1 MITLRDDQVE
11 AVNKLQNGNILCGD
25 TGSGKS
31 IVSIAYYYKIN
42 GGVIENGQMRKR
54 MFYPCDLVIITT
66 AKKRDTCEWER
77 ELMNIWM
84 HSKPEFNTY
93 SNNVIIDSWNNI
105 GKYTKIKGAFF
116 IFDEQR
122 VVGSG
127 AWVKAFYDIT
137 KNNKWILLSA
147 TPGDKWEDY
156 IPVFVANGF
165 YKNKTEFIRE
175 HLIYDHHVTFPKVI
189 RYLSEKRL
197 ERLRNMILVDIAYS
211 PGTTQHHETII
222 VDYDRDMYK
231 SVIRNRTSPYKRI
244 KLMGRIVDKPIENAS
259 EFCAVL
265 RKITNHSSTEER
277 MKMVDTILEKF
288 DRVII
293 FYNFDFELEE
303 LKKHDWKDRE
313 VAECNG
319 HKHDQCPTSD
329 KWVYLLQYNAGNE
342 AWNCITTNCMIFYSE
357 NYSYRI
363 MKQASG
369 RIDRSNSPYT
379 DLYYFHIRT
388 MSSIDV
394 QINRALVNK
403 KKFNAATFYK
413 RVVNNNT
420 VRKAA

>member
-1 MITLRDDQVE
+1 MITLRDDQIE

-31 IVSIAYYYKIN
+31 LVSIAYYYKIN
-42 GGVIENGQMRKR
+42 GGIIENGQMKKR
-54 MFYPCDLVIITT
+54 MFNPCDLVIITT
-66 AKKRDTCEWER
+66 AKKRDTCEWEH

-84 HSKPEFNTY
+84 HSNPEFNIY

-105 GKYTKIKGAFF
+105 GKYRNIKDAFF

-137 KNNKWILLSA
+137 KRNKWILLSA
-147 TPGDKWEDY
+147 TPGDRWEDY

-165 YKNKTEFIRE
+165 YRNKTEFTFE
-175 HLIYDHHVTFPKVI
+175 HLIYDHHVKYPKVI
-189 RYLSEKRL
+189 RYLGEKRL
-197 ERLRNMILVDIAYS
+197 ERLRNQILVDIAYS
-211 PGTTQHHETII
+211 PCTTQHHETIV
-222 VDYDRDMYK
+222 VDYDRDLYK
-231 SVIRNRTSPYKRI
+231 SVIRNRTSPYKKI
-244 KLMGRIVDKPIENAS
+244 KLMGRIIDKPIDNAS
-259 EFCAVL
+259 EFCSIL
-265 RKITNHSSTEER
+265 RRISNSSPER
-277 MKMVDTILEKF
+277 LNIVDKILEKF

-293 FYNFDFELEE
+293 FYNFDFELED
-303 LKKHDWKDRE
+303 LRNHDWGDKE

-319 HKHDQCPTSD
+319 HKHDPCPTSD

-379 DLYYFHIRT
+379 DLYYWHIRT

-403 KKFNAATFYK
+403 KKFNTATFYK
-413 RVVNNNT
+413 RVMAVNKPKE
-420 VRKAA
+420 RKIA

>member
-1 MITLRDDQVE
+1 MIKLRDDQVE

-31 IVSIAYYYKIN
+31 IVSIAYYYRIN
-42 GGVIENGQMRKR
+42 GGIIENGYMITRLKN
-54 MFYPCDLVIITT
+54 PCDLVIITT
-66 AKKRDTCEWER
+66 AKKRDTCEWEK
-77 ELMNIWM
+77 ELMCIWM
-84 HSKPEFNTY
+84 HSNPEFNTY
-93 SNNVIIDSWNNI
+93 SNNITIDSWNNI
-105 GKYTKIKGAFF
+105 AKYRNVKNAFF

-137 KNNKWILLSA
+137 KKNRWILLSA

-165 YKNKTEFIRE
+165 YRNKTEFTLE
-175 HLIYDHHVTFPKVI
+175 HLIYDYRVKYPRVL
-189 RYLSEKRL
+189 RYLGEKRL
-197 ERLRNMILVDIAYS
+197 ERLRNLILVDIAYAPS
-211 PGTTQHHETII
+211 TVQHHETIV
-222 VDYDRDMYK
+222 VDYDRDLYK
-231 SVIRNRTSPYKRI
+231 SVMRNRTSPYKKI
-244 KLMGRIVDKPIENAS
+244 KLMGRLIDKPIDNAS
-259 EFCAVL
+259 EFCAIL
-265 RKITNHSSTEER
+265 RRISNSSSER
-277 MKMVDTILEKF
+277 LKVVDQILEKF

-293 FYNFDFELEE
+293 FYNFNFELED
-303 LKKHDWKDRE
+303 LRKHDWGDRE

-319 HKHDQCPTSD
+319 HKHDPCPTSD
-329 KWVYLLQYNAGNE
+329 KWVYLLQYSAGNE

-379 DLYYFHIRT
+379 DLYYWHIRT

-413 RVVNNNT
+413 RVMSTNT
-420 VRKAA
+420 IKERKAA

>member
-1 MITLRDDQVE
+1 MITLRDDQIE
-11 AVNKLQNGNILCGD
+11 AVNKLKNGNILCGD

-31 IVSIAYYYKIN
+31 IVSIAYYYKLN
-42 GGVIENGQMRKR
+42 GGIIENGQMRKR

-66 AKKRDTCEWER
+66 AKKRDTCEWEH
-77 ELMNIWM
+77 ELMNILM

-93 SNNVIIDSWNNI
+93 HNNVTVDSWNNI
-105 GKYTKIKGAFF
+105 DKYRKVRGAFF

-122 VVGSG
+122 VVGYG
-127 AWVKAFYDIT
+127 AWTHAFLEIT
-137 KNNKWILLSA
+137 KYNKWILLSA

-156 IPVFVANGF
+156 IPVFIANGF
-165 YKNKTEFIRE
+165 YRHKTEFTLE
-175 HLIYDHHVTFPKVI
+175 HVVYDHHVKYPKVA
-189 RYLSEKRL
+189 RYLGEKKL
-197 ERLRNMILVDIAYS
+197 ERLRNQILVDIDYR
-211 PGTTQHHETII
+211 PGTIQHHETIT
-222 VDYDRDMYK
+222 VEYDRDLYK
-231 SVIRNRTSPYKRI
+231 SVIRNRTSPYKKI
-244 KLMGRIVDKPIENAS
+244 KLMGRMIDKPIDNAS
-259 EFCAVL
+259 EFCAIL
-265 RKITNHSSTEER
+265 RRISNSSPERLKI
-277 MKMVDTILEKF
+277 VDQILEKF

-293 FYNFDFELEE
+293 FYNFDFELED
-303 LKKHDWKDRE
+303 LRKHYWGDRE

-319 HKHDQCPTSD
+319 HKHDPCPTSD

-342 AWNCITTNCMIFYSE
+342 AWNCISTNCMIFYSE

-379 DLYYFHIRT
+379 DLYYWHIRT

-413 RVVNNNT
+413 RVMAVNET
-420 VRKAA
+420 KERKII